1 MNVDIEAIK
10 RKMLVKYPFFGSVVA
25 NVEYK
30 EDDREPTAATDGEV
44 IYYNPKF
51 LNGITKDEQTFVL
64 AHEVCHIAFNHILRS
79 EGKEKKLWNIATD
92 AVINQFLKR
101 DGAALI
107 DGVIDIEEA
116 INYTAEDFYQKLKAE
131 NEQKQQSNQEDKK
144 NNQKPNQSSQPNGNN
159 TQNAN
164 QSPSNEN
171 QSQNSEN
178 QSQNSENQSQNSE
191 NQSQN
196 SENKSQNGE
205 NTNNDSNKQQPE
217 NDFKNKNASTKKNAV
232 QSSETNDNEQKED
245 KSPKN
250 NASNSHD
257 RWEEAIKKHKEKKS
271 DKENEKSK
279 KTVKEKQKELEK
291 MGEKKA
297 FDKNKEIKQKQL
309 DDLKKEILNKVSQ
322 AGNQTDSIN
331 RTVDNIG
338 SSKPIIDWRY
348 ALREA
353 IKYDVDWSYKN
364 ATIEDGIVTS
374 HLEEQPLPETEIVL
388 DTSGSINE
396 DLLRGFLRETKN
408 ILKQSKLKVGC
419 FDTKFYGFHDI
430 RTEEDIDKMEFI
442 GGGGTDFD
450 IAVNAFSRRV
460 ENKIIFTDGYG
471 DVPEKPVNA
480 IWIVFGNTEFKPKVG
495 RVIHISPDDLFKL
508 CISSPLTNQKGKSL

>member
-1 MNVDIEAIK
+1 
-10 RKMLVKYPFFGSVVA
+10 
-25 NVEYK
+25 
-30 EDDREPTAATDGEV
+30 
-44 IYYNPKF
+44 
-51 LNGITKDEQTFVL
+51 
-64 AHEVCHIAFNHILRS
+64 
-79 EGKEKKLWNIATD
+79 
-92 AVINQFLKR
+92 
-101 DGAALI
+101 
-107 DGVIDIEEA
+107 
-116 INYTAEDFYQKLKAE
+116 
-131 NEQKQQSNQEDKK
+131 
-144 NNQKPNQSSQPNGNN
+144 
-159 TQNAN
+159 
-164 QSPSNEN
+164 
-171 QSQNSEN
+171 
-178 QSQNSENQSQNSE
+178 
-191 NQSQN
+191 
-196 SENKSQNGE
+196 
-205 NTNNDSNKQQPE
+205 
-217 NDFKNKNASTKKNAV
+217 
-232 QSSETNDNEQKED
+232 
-245 KSPKN
+245 
-250 NASNSHD
+250 
-257 RWEEAIKKHKEKKS
+257 
-271 DKENEKSK
+271 
-279 KTVKEKQKELEK
+279 

-364 ATIEDGIVTS
+364 ATIEDGIVTP

-408 ILKQSKLKVGC
+408 ILKHSKLKVGC
-419 FDTKFYGFHDI
+419 FDTQFYGFHDI
-430 RTEEDIDKMEFI
+430 RTKTDIENMEFI
-442 GGGGTDFD
+442 GGGGTDFNA
-450 IAVNAFSRRV
+450 AVNAFSRRV

>member
-144 NNQKPNQSSQPNGNN
+144 NNQKPNQSSGANGNN

-271 DKENEKSK
+271 DKDNEKSK

-309 DDLKKEILNKVSQ
+309 DDLKKEILNKVSY

-331 RTVDNIG
+331 RTLDNIG

-364 ATIEDGIVTS
+364 ATIEDGIVTP

-408 ILKQSKLKVGC
+408 ILKHSKLKVGC
-419 FDTKFYGFHDI
+419 FDTQFYGFHDI
-430 RTEEDIDKMEFI
+430 RTKTDIENMEFI
-442 GGGGTDFD
+442 GGGGTDFN
-450 IAVNAFSRRV
+450 AAANAFSRRV